1 MWVRN
6 QRTHIFYLIR
16 EQQSWSLIFFVQND
30 FVQNASALF
39 IHQELPIS
47 GDAFG

>member
-16 EQQSWSLIFFVQND
+16 EQQSRNLVH
-30 FVQNASALF
+30 FVQNAILLF
-39 IHQELPIS
+39 IHQKLPIS